1 MNKIIGKIKRYT
13 KKIICGVLST
23 RLFKIDEKKIVFD
36 NFNGKGFGCNPKYIA
51 LEIIKEQLDCKM
63 VWLVNDLNTEM
74 PKQIKKVK
82 FGSIRAYY
90 ELATAKVWIDNVRN
104 SKGVKK
110 KKKQFYIQTWH
121 ASLCLKKVEAD
132 AIDKLSEKYVK
143 DAKIDGKITDLMISC
158 NKAETERYKKS
169 FWYSGEV
176 LECGLPRNDIIIKQ
190 SPEIKEKVY
199 SYFGI
204 SKEEKII
211 LYASTFRKSYNGFD
225 VYKFDYE
232 KCIKEISS
240 KFGGTYKMLIRLH
253 PNVSKYC
260 NEFKYNENIINA
272 TNYDDMQELLTS
284 AEIVITDYSSIM
296 IDFSLIKK
304 PVFLFA
310 KDYDEYMKKERG
322 FNFDFLSLPFSIAF
336 NEEELYKNIYYFD
349 CKNYIEK
356 CNEFYDR
363 IGLYKIQHS
372 SSKQV
377 VERIKNNIGG

>member
-272 TNYDDMQELLTS
+272 TNYDDMQELLVATD
-284 AEIVITDYSSIM
+284 IVITDYSSIM

-336 NEEELYKNIYYFD
+336 NEEELYKNIYNFD
-349 CKNYIEK
+349 SKNYIEK

-377 VERIKNNIGG
+377 VERIKKIII